1 MKKQILTLAMLS
13 ALALSAYAQQ
23 PASQLLPYQNP
34 NLSAE
39 ARANDLLSRLTLEE
53 KTKLMMDASPAISR
67 LGIPQFQWWNE
78 ALHGVARNGYATVF
92 PITMHMASSW
102 DDALL
107 YQVFTAVSDEARA
120 KAQVA
125 KKSGNVK
132 RYQSLSFWTPNVNI
146 FRDPRWGR
154 GQETYG
160 EDPYLTTRMGLAVV
174 NGLQGQSFDGKLLAA
189 PGVPAS
195 DQSKAPQYV
204 KTLACAKHFAVHSGP
219 EWNRHVFNL
228 ENLPARDLWETYL
241 PAFKSLVQDGHVA
254 EVMCAYQRIDGAPCC
269 SNAKFERQI
278 LRDEWGF
285 KGLITSDCG
294 AVNDFYMPGYH
305 GTAKTAT
312 EATAQAVNAGT
323 DLECGSAY
331 RTIPKAVK
339 AGMINEDK
347 VNQSLKRLL
356 VARFKLGD
364 FDKDETVSWTQIP
377 ENVIACKAH
386 KDLAEKI
393 AEEGIVLL
401 QNRNQLLPLNRNQKI
416 VVMGPNANDSIMLR
430 GNYSGYPTSST
441 TILQGI
447 RNYMKGTEVKYVPA
461 CTLTRNEV
469 QESRFNLFREGMKA
483 TYWNNQN
490 QKGEPVATDVM
501 KTAINLSNGGNTVF
515 APGVNLT
522 HFSARYEG
530 VLTPDR
536 DEDLT
541 INMGIDDGCR
551 LIVDGDTIVN
561 MRECWGRVAPIIKPL
576 SLKAGK
582 PVKIQIDY
590 TQREDVAVMQFDILK
605 TSKPT
610 SEQILAEVGDADAVV
625 FVGGISPNLEGE
637 QLEIE
642 EPGFKGGDRTDL
654 ELPKAQRQVIAMLHQ
669 AGKRVVFV
677 NCSGCAIAM
686 VPETEN
692 AEAIL
697 QAWYPGERGGE
708 AVAKVLFGEV
718 NPSGKLPVTFYKS
731 VNDLPDFLDY
741 TMKNRT
747 YRYFKGEPL
756 FPFGYGLSYT
766 SFEYGKPTLMQMKS
780 RKRGGKAV
788 DYKLMFSLQ
797 NTGKREGTE
806 VAQVYIKRVD
816 DVDGPVKS
824 LKAFKRVSLKAGE
837 RQMVSIDLP
846 RKSFEG
852 WDAQTN
858 TIRVVPGTYQVF
870 VGGSSADAAKAKIE
884 VKIK

>member
-1 MKKQILTLAMLS
+1 M
-13 ALALSAYAQQ
+13 
-23 PASQLLPYQNP
+23 
-34 NLSAE
+34 
-39 ARANDLLSRLTLEE
+39 
-53 KTKLMMDASPAISR
+53 
-67 LGIPQFQWWNE
+67 
-78 ALHGVARNGYATVF
+78 
-92 PITMHMASSW
+92 
-102 DDALL
+102 
-107 YQVFTAVSDEARA
+107 
-120 KAQVA
+120 
-125 KKSGNVK
+125 
-132 RYQSLSFWTPNVNI
+132 
-146 FRDPRWGR
+146 
-154 GQETYG
+154 
-160 EDPYLTTRMGLAVV
+160 
-174 NGLQGQSFDGKLLAA
+174 
-189 PGVPAS
+189 
-195 DQSKAPQYV
+195 
-204 KTLACAKHFAVHSGP
+204 
-219 EWNRHVFNL
+219 
-228 ENLPARDLWETYL
+228 
-241 PAFKSLVQDGHVA
+241 
-254 EVMCAYQRIDGAPCC
+254 
-269 SNAKFERQI
+269 
-278 LRDEWGF
+278 
-285 KGLITSDCG
+285 
-294 AVNDFYMPGYH
+294 
-305 GTAKTAT
+305 
-312 EATAQAVNAGT
+312 
-323 DLECGSAY
+323 
-331 RTIPKAVK
+331 
-339 AGMINEDK
+339 
-347 VNQSLKRLL
+347 
-356 VARFKLGD
+356 
-364 FDKDETVSWTQIP
+364 
-377 ENVIACKAH
+377 
-386 KDLAEKI
+386 
-393 AEEGIVLL
+393 
-401 QNRNQLLPLNRNQKI
+401 
-416 VVMGPNANDSIMLR
+416 
-430 GNYSGYPTSST
+430 
-441 TILQGI
+441 
-447 RNYMKGTEVKYVPA
+447 
-461 CTLTRNEV
+461 
-469 QESRFNLFREGMKA
+469 
-483 TYWNNQN
+483 
-490 QKGEPVATDVM
+490 ATDVM

-536 DEDLT
+536 DENLT

-561 MRECWGRVAPIIKPL
+561 MRECWGRMAPIIKPL

-582 PVKIQIDY
+582 PVKIQVDY
-590 TQREDVAVMQFDILK
+590 TQKEDVAVMQFDILK

-766 SFEYGKPTLMQMKS
+766 SFEYGKPTLMQVKS
-780 RKRGGKAV
+780 KKRVSKAS
-788 DYKLMFSLQ
+788 DYRLMFSLQ

-806 VAQVYIKRVD
+806 VAQVYIKRID
-816 DVDGPVKS
+816 DVDGPIKS
-824 LKAFKRVSLKAGE
+824 LKAFKRVSLEAGE

-858 TIRVVPGTYQVF
+858 TIRVVSGTYQVF

-884 VKIK
+884 VKIR